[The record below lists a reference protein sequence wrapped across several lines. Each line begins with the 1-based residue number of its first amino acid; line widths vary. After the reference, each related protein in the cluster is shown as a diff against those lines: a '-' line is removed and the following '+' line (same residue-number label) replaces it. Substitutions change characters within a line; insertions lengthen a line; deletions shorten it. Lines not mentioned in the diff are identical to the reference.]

1 MYRCAEFCP
10 TDMVFCT
17 LLRKPFNLVLCKQF
31 FTTKL
36 DTNKL
41 TPEQRMKAEQV
52 AAEIERENKMGK
64 YNRTFGEVRTSSSRL
79 FALRRFRRVTIHG
92 VHLRPC
98 EIDACL

>member
-41 TPEQRMKAEQV
+41 TPEQRMKAEQL
-52 AAEIERENKMGK
+52 ASEIERENKMGNK
-64 YNRTFGEVRTSSSRL
+64 NRRFGEVRTTAPDFL
-79 FALRRFRRVTIHG
+79 QCFDF
-92 VHLRPC
+92 
-98 EIDACL
+98 E